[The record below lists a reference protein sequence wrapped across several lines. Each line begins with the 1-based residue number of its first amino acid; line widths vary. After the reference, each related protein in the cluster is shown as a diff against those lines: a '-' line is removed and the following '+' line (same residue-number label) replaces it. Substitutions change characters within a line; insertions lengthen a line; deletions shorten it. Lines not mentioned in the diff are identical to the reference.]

1 MSFADVVQ
9 RLQALENPYP
19 GLRAFDIAESH
30 LFFGRDAQV
39 AELVGRLER
48 HRFLAV
54 IGVSGSGKSSLVRA
68 GLIPALD
75 RGGVWEAGR
84 RWRRVVTQPAGAPF
98 ESLRADLT
106 AAGLDASRLRES
118 SQSLT
123 QISRQ
128 LPADETLL
136 VVVDQFEE
144 LFRYKSVTTATAGVQ
159 LTRDRQASEAAE
171 FVQLLLEASRQ
182 HPPVY
187 VVITM
192 RSDYLG
198 DCAEFRDLP
207 ETLNECQYLI
217 PRMTRQQR
225 QEAIELP
232 LGRVSVAPSLV
243 QRLLNDAGDEPDQL
257 PILQHS
263 LMRTWNHWR
272 TSDPQQT
279 RPIQLSD
286 YEAIGGFEEALNRH
300 AEELLAAVP
309 RDVAA
314 CVFKRLTARGRDN
327 RERRDPATLQE
338 LWDVCGARTPE
349 ERQQVRDV
357 IDRFRGGDATFLRPR
372 SGEITPGT
380 YVDITHESLI
390 RLWKTLRD
398 EWLPAEQLSV
408 RTLSSIAERAH
419 DWTENRAEPLSGRDF
434 ERFADWDRRRNKSAA
449 WALHYVDT
457 PALDGV
463 ERFLAESRR
472 QEKAR
477 LLRRRLLFSGK
488 VLLGV
493 MALIWIAGWYIERQ
507 QKEAQRAR
515 LAAEAEATAARAS
528 AEQAEKVAEVSELE
542 LQRVQ
547 SALVVQGSATS
558 AVLSGPG
565 IIKPGPIT
573 LKPRVYI
580 QIRPGSDGARL
591 ESLKR
596 ALVDAGFD
604 VPREQ
609 TLDTGPSANELR
621 YFRRDDRASAEK
633 AIQVL
638 KQAGNVAARLSY
650 VAGLEDS
657 KSIRRNH
664 LELWLAPA
672 GALNTLVKQ
681 LDHDAEDVRKAA
693 GARLAREHR
702 TNPEA
707 IGLVLQTLSEASL
720 PTLTANGRINA
731 LYFLARSDPGA
742 WSDEHKRLAKDVIG
756 RIRGR
761 EKGGVVV
768 GAQTADE
775 LKRLEQRI
783 LGSM

>member
-1 MSFADVVQ
+1 MSFAAVVQ

-48 HRFLAV
+48 HRFLAI

-68 GLIPALD
+68 GLIPALE
-75 RGGVWEAGR
+75 RGGVWEAAR

-98 ESLRADLT
+98 ESLSADLA
-106 AAGLDASRLRES
+106 AAGLDGSRLRES

-123 QISRQ
+123 QIARQ
-128 LPADETLL
+128 LPPDETLL

-144 LFRYKSVTTATAGVQ
+144 LFRYKSVTPTTTGSRV
-159 LTRDRQASEAAE
+159 TRDRQASDAAD

-182 HPPVY
+182 HPAVY

-232 LGRVSVAPSLV
+232 LGRVSIAPSLV

-272 TSDPQQT
+272 VSDPQQT
-279 RPIQLSD
+279 RAIQLAD
-286 YEAIGGFEEALNRH
+286 YETIGGFEEALNRH
-300 AEELLAAVP
+300 AEELLGAVHK
-309 RDVAA
+309 DVAA

-327 RERRDPATLQE
+327 RERRDPATLQQ
-338 LWDVCGARTPE
+338 LWDVCGASTPDT
-349 ERQQVRDV
+349 RQQVKDV

-372 SGEITPGT
+372 SGDVTPDT

-408 RTLSSIAERAH
+408 RTLSSLAERAR
-419 DWTENRAEPLSGRDF
+419 DWTENRAEPLTGRDF
-434 ERFADWDRRRNKSAA
+434 ERFAEWDRKRNKNRA
-449 WALHYVDT
+449 WALHYVDE
-457 PALDGV
+457 PALDAV
-463 ERFLAESRR
+463 ERFLDESRR
-472 QEKAR
+472 KEKTR
-477 LLRRRLLFSGK
+477 LLKRRLVFSGK
-488 VLLGV
+488 VMLAV
-493 MALIWIAGWYIERQ
+493 MAVIWIAGWYIESR

-515 LAAEAEATAARAS
+515 LAAEAEATAARAT

-547 SALVVQGSATS
+547 SALVQRNQPVAT
-558 AVLSGPG
+558 AFPQPG
-565 IIKPGPIT
+565 VPT
-573 LKPRVYI
+573 KPRIYI
-580 QIRPGSDGARL
+580 QVRAREEIQRVAAVKSAL
-591 ESLKR
+591 ARNGFEVLK
-596 ALVDAGFD
+596 
-604 VPREQ
+604 EQ
-609 TLDTGPSANELR
+609 VLDTGPTVSELR
-621 YFRRDDRASAEK
+621 YFRADARPFAEQ
-633 AIQVL
+633 AIDIMRTAGMGGIRL
-638 KQAGNVAARLSY
+638 KQVRGVDDAAGTARS
-650 VAGLEDS
+650 
-657 KSIRRNH
+657 H

-672 GALNTLVKQ
+672 GALQALVRQ
-681 LDHDAEDVRKAA
+681 LDHESEDVRKAA

-707 IGLVLQTLSEASL
+707 IGLVLETLSEASL
-720 PTLTANGRINA
+720 ASLTANGRINA
-731 LYFLARSDPGA
+731 LYFLTRTDPTA
-742 WSDEHKRLAKDVIG
+742 WSDDHKRLAKDILD
-756 RIRGR
+756 RIRSR
-761 EKGGVVV
+761 EQSGVAV
-768 GAQTADE
+768 GAQTGEE

-783 LGSM
+783 LGFKTR

>member
-1 MSFADVVQ
+1 MSFASVVQ

-68 GLIPALD
+68 GLIPALE

-98 ESLRADLT
+98 DSLRTDLA
-106 AAGLDASRLRES
+106 AAGLDGSRLRES

-123 QISRQ
+123 QIARQ

-144 LFRYKSVTTATAGVQ
+144 LFRYKSVAATTERAR
-159 LTRDRQASEAAE
+159 LTRDQQASDAAE

-182 HPPVY
+182 HPPVF

-232 LGRVSVAPSLV
+232 LGRVRIAPSLV

-272 TSDPQQT
+272 AVDPQQA

-286 YEAIGGFEEALNRH
+286 YDAIGGFEEALNRH

-309 RDVAA
+309 REVAA

-338 LWDVCGARTPE
+338 LWDVCGADTGETRK
-349 ERQQVRDV
+349 QVQDV

-372 SGEITPGT
+372 TGEITPET

-408 RTLSSIAERAH
+408 RTLLSITERAR
-419 DWTENRAEPLSGRDF
+419 DWTENRGEPLTGRDF
-434 ERFADWDRRRNKSAA
+434 ERFADWDRRRNKGRA
-449 WALHYVDT
+449 WALHYVDKS
-457 PALDGV
+457 AVDAV

-472 QEKAR
+472 KEKTR
-477 LLRRRLLFSGK
+477 LLKRRLLFSGT
-488 VLLGV
+488 VLMGI
-493 MALIWIAGWYIERQ
+493 MALIWIAGWYIESL

-515 LAAEAEATAARAS
+515 VAAEAEASAARA
-528 AEQAEKVAEVSELE
+528 ATEHAEKVAEVSELE

-547 SALVVQGSATS
+547 STLVVQSRTGTAT
-558 AVLSGPG
+558 VPG
-565 IIKPGPIT
+565 LAPAPVAI
-573 LKPRVYI
+573 KPRVYI
-580 QIRPGSDGARL
+580 QVRPGAESARL
-591 ESLKR
+591 EALKR
-596 ALVDAGFD
+596 ALTNAGFD

-621 YFRRDDRASAEK
+621 YFRQGDRATAEK
-633 AIQVL
+633 AARAL
-638 KQAGNVAARLSY
+638 KQANTSARVSY
-650 VAGLEDS
+650 VSGFEDS
-657 KSIRRNH
+657 RNIRGNH

-672 GALNTLVKQ
+672 GALHALIKQ
-681 LDHDAEDVRKAA
+681 LDHEAEEVRKAA

-707 IGLVLQTLSEASL
+707 IGLVLHTLSETSL

-731 LYFLARSDPGA
+731 LYFLTRSDPNA
-742 WSDEHKRLAKDVIG
+742 WSDDHKRLAKDIVG

-761 EKGGVVV
+761 EQPGVAV
-768 GAQTADE
+768 GTQTGEE

-783 LGSM
+783 LGSKL

>member
-1 MSFADVVQ
+1 MSFAAVVQ

-48 HRFLAV
+48 NRFLSV

-68 GLIPALD
+68 GLIPALE

-98 ESLRADLT
+98 ESLTTDLEK
-106 AAGLDASRLRES
+106 AGLDGSRLRES

-123 QISRQ
+123 QIARQ
-128 LPADETLL
+128 LPPDETLL

-144 LFRYKSVTTATAGVQ
+144 LFRYKSTATTTEGTR
-159 LTRDRQASEAAE
+159 LTRDREASEAAE

-187 VVITM
+187 IVITM

-232 LGRVSVAPSLV
+232 LGRVGIAPSLV

-263 LMRTWNHWR
+263 LMRTWNQWR
-272 TSDPQQT
+272 ASDPQQT

-286 YEAIGGFEEALNRH
+286 YESIGGFEEALNRH

-309 RDVAA
+309 KDIAA

-338 LWDVCGARTPE
+338 LWDVCGASSAEQRK
-349 ERQQVRDV
+349 QVVDV

-372 SGEITPGT
+372 SGEITPDT

-398 EWLPAEQLSV
+398 EWAPAEQLSV
-408 RTLSSIAERAH
+408 RTLLGVAERAR
-419 DWTENRAEPLSGRDF
+419 DWTDNRAEPLTGRDF
-434 ERFADWDRRRNKSAA
+434 YRVSDWDRRRNKTRA
-449 WALHYVDT
+449 WALHYIDE
-457 PALDGV
+457 PAADAV
-463 ERFLAESRR
+463 EKFLEESRR
-472 QEKAR
+472 KEKAR
-477 LLRRRLLFSGK
+477 LLKRRLMFSGK
-488 VLLGV
+488 VALGI
-493 MALIWIAGWYIERQ
+493 MALIWIAVVYVQNLRREAERT
-507 QKEAQRAR
+507 RAI
-515 LAAEAEATAARAS
+515 AEAEANAARAS
-528 AEQAEKVAEVSELE
+528 ADTAEKAAEASENE
-542 LQRVQ
+542 LQKVQ
-547 SALVVQGSATS
+547 SALVVERSAPVP
-558 AVLSGPG
+558 AA
-565 IIKPGPIT
+565 PGPIT
-573 LKPRVYI
+573 AASAKPRVYI
-580 QIRPGSDGARL
+580 QIRPGADATRL
-591 ESLKR
+591 DALKR
-596 ALVDAGFD
+596 ALAQAGFD
-604 VPREQ
+604 VPKEQ
-609 TLDTGPSANELR
+609 VLDTGPTANELR
-621 YFRRDDRASAEK
+621 YFRKDDRAMAEK
-633 AIQVL
+633 AAQVL
-638 KQAGNVAARLSY
+638 KQAGNLVAHPEY
-650 VAGLEDS
+650 VSGLEES
-657 KSIRRNH
+657 RTVRRQH

-672 GALNTLVKQ
+672 GALHALVKD
-681 LDHDAEDVRKAA
+681 LDHSAEEVRKSA
-693 GARLAREHR
+693 GAQLAREHR
-702 TNPEA
+702 SNPEA
-707 IGLVLQTLSEASL
+707 ITLVLATLSEESL
-720 PTLTANGRINA
+720 ATLTANGRVNA
-731 LYFLARSDPGA
+731 LYFLTRSNPRA
-742 WSDEHKRLAKDVIG
+742 WTDDHKRAATDLIG
-756 RIRGR
+756 RIRDR
-761 EKGGVVV
+761 EQSGVAI
-768 GAQTADE
+768 GTQTANE
-775 LKRLEQRI
+775 LQRLEQRI
-783 LGSM
+783 LGVKAP